1 MRVAVRITHSL
12 LRHELRLLVSL
23 VLWATKRRHGT
34 GGGGQAFGYARGQ
47 GAVMFGFAFVCVIE
61 TLTMSV
67 LLRHWP
73 TVERI
78 VLVLDLY
85 GVVVI
90 VGLHAASV
98 VRPHVLDDGS
108 LRVRNAA
115 HVDLRIPVTHIASI
129 RRELRTTH
137 QRTDGEL
144 DIPVGS
150 QTDVTIELTEPV
162 THFTFFGRQKTI
174 RLVRLHADDADSL
187 VQETEE
193 AVTQARNAPSP
204 LPDPLG

>member
-1 MRVAVRITHSL
+1 MRMSMRIARSL

-23 VLWATKRRHGT
+23 VLWATRRRHGT

-47 GAVMFGFAFVCVIE
+47 GAVMFGFAFVCMIE
-61 TLTMSV
+61 TVTMSV

-78 VLVLDLY
+78 VLVLDVY
-85 GVVVI
+85 GVVII

-98 VRPHVLDDGS
+98 VRPHVLNDGS
-108 LRVRNAA
+108 LHVRYAA

-150 QTDVTIELTEPV
+150 QTDVTIELTEPI
-162 THFTFFGRQKTI
+162 THFTFFGRQ
-174 RLVRLHADDADSL
+174 RRVQLVRLHADDADRL
-187 VQETEE
+187 VRTTKQ
-193 AVTQARNAPSP
+193 AITQARNAPSP

>member
-1 MRVAVRITHSL
+1 MRIARSL

-23 VLWATKRRHGT
+23 VLWATRRRHGT

-47 GAVMFGFAFVCVIE
+47 GAVMFGFAFVCMIE
-61 TLTMSV
+61 TVTMSV

-78 VLVLDLY
+78 VLVLDVY
-85 GVVVI
+85 GVVII

-98 VRPHVLDDGS
+98 VRPHVLNDGS
-108 LRVRNAA
+108 LHVRYAA

-150 QTDVTIELTEPV
+150 QTDVTIELTEPI
-162 THFTFFGRQKTI
+162 THFTFFGRQ
-174 RLVRLHADDADSL
+174 RRVQLVRLHADDADRL
-187 VQETEE
+187 VRTTKQ
-193 AVTQARNAPSP
+193 AITQARNAPSP